1 MEATINYSQEEVTR
15 MEIRSFVNEGLQD
28 VYQNKLLDFDETF
41 DVLCR
46 LITDKLAID
55 PEN

>member
-28 VYQNKLLDFDETF
+28 VYLNKLLDFDETF
-41 DVLCR
+41 DELEER
-46 LITDKLAID
+46 YNAN
-55 PEN
+55 E